1 MENLCD
7 DIKDS
12 KYLAFL
18 KSKMAI
24 AKDTGFEIDTS
35 ELNPALLPHQ
45 KDIIKWAIK
54 GGRRAVFA
62 QFGGIGTVPMTAIKM
77 GRFGM
82 AVELNPDYF
91 RDGVGYCKAEE
102 DEIDMPTLFDYLD
115 KVE

>member
-35 ELNPALLPHQ
+35 
-45 KDIIKWAIK
+45 
-54 GGRRAVFA
+54 
-62 QFGGIGTVPMTAIKM
+62 
-77 GRFGM
+77 
-82 AVELNPDYF
+82 
-91 RDGVGYCKAEE
+91 
-102 DEIDMPTLFDYLD
+102 
-115 KVE
+115 